1 MTSSPSGRKRAKSEP
16 AARRPKAPRPAPAE
30 EPKQKA
36 SPSPSPSSSSRRQG
50 EKQRAETIP
59 DVGINLHLLRQERG
73 LTLAELSER
82 SGVSKAMLNQI
93 ESGRSS
99 PTIATGW
106 KIANGLGVPFGA
118 LLGEPMPG
126 DFVIHRRDQVQVFY
140 SDNKVLCSRALFP
153 PGDQRAAEL
162 FELQLEPGSEERAQ
176 SHTTGTREQIYV
188 TAGQLTIE
196 CGESA
201 ASLQPGDVLFFC
213 ADRPHRYHNPGK
225 EPARFILVMLYPS
238 VRRAR
243 AGASPEHA

>member
-1 MTSSPSGRKRAKSEP
+1 MTSPPSGRKRAKSDP
-16 AARRPKAPRPAPAE
+16 AARRPKAPRPAPTDE
-30 EPKQKA
+30 TKQKTPPPA
-36 SPSPSPSSSSRRQG
+36 PPRRSEG
-50 EKQRAETIP
+50 KPRAETIP

-153 PGDQRAAEL
+153 PGDPRAAEL
-162 FELQLEPGSEERAQ
+162 FELSLEPGSEERAQ
-176 SHTTGTREQIYV
+176 AHTTGTREQIFV

-196 CGESA
+196 CGEST

-213 ADRPHRYHNPGK
+213 ADRPHRYHNPGR
-225 EPARFILVMLYPS
+225 EPARFILVMLYPA

-243 AGASPEHA
+243 AGANPEHV